1 MMFEYHGEIIAQ
13 PHRDLF
19 EKATSLR
26 VSQSSALGFMTRV
39 KAKAAMEM
47 AKQA

>member
-1 MMFEYHGEIIAQ
+1 MEDLATILFKYYGKIIAH

-26 VSQSSALGFMTRV
+26 VS
-39 KAKAAMEM
+39 
-47 AKQA
+47 